1 MKLAIVGAGKMG
13 GSVMEGALAAKMLA
27 PEDIAIFEPY
37 DVRAE
42 QLMRDFGVTRITDP
56 AKLADAERI
65 LISVKPQVFA
75 DVAPLLKGKDQLLIS
90 LMAGVPLARISE
102 LSSNK
107 RVVRVMPNLGA
118 SVGESATALCHMNNS
133 HIDGVK
139 ETDLEFASQLFEA
152 VGTVYP
158 MQEKLLDAFTG
169 IAGSGPS
176 FVAVIAEALADGA
189 VKVGFPRD
197 VATDLSRQVLL
208 ASAKLLES
216 RSPEQLKAEV
226 CSAGGTSITGV
237 AALEKNGVRHA
248 CIDAVEQATNR
259 SIELGKL

>member
-13 GSVMEGALAAKMLA
+13 GSVMEGALAAKMLS
-27 PEDIAIFEPY
+27 PQEVAIFEPY

-42 QLMRDFGVTRITDP
+42 QLVQDFGVTRITDP
-56 AKLADAERI
+56 ADIGNAERV
-65 LISVKPQVFA
+65 LISVKPQIFA
-75 DVAPLLKGKDQLLIS
+75 DVAPLLKGKNQLLIS
-90 LMAGVPLARISE
+90 LMAGVPLSRISE
-102 LSSNK
+102 LSDNK

-118 SVGESATALCHMNNS
+118 SVAASATAVCNLDAVS
-133 HIDGVK
+133 ED
-139 ETDLEFASQLFEA
+139 DLTFSTKLFES

-189 VKVGFPRD
+189 VKVGFTRD

-248 CIDAVEQATNR
+248 CIDAVEAATNR

>member
-13 GSVMEGALAAKMLA
+13 GSVMEGALAAGMLTA
-27 PEDIAIFEPY
+27 QEIAIFEPY

-42 QLMRDFGVTRITDP
+42 QLVQDFGVTRITDP
-56 AKLADAERI
+56 AQLADAERI
-65 LISVKPQVFA
+65 LISVKPQMFA
-75 DVAPLLKGKDQLLIS
+75 DVAPLLKGRDQLLIS
-90 LMAGVPLARISE
+90 LMAGVPLSRISE
-102 LSSNK
+102 LSDNQ

-118 SVGESATALCHMNNS
+118 SVAASATAVCKL
-133 HIDGVK
+133 DAVD
-139 ETDLEFASQLFEA
+139 EADLSFATQLFEA

-158 MQEKLLDAFTG
+158 MKESLLDAFTG

-189 VKVGFPRD
+189 VKVGFARD

-216 RSPEQLKAEV
+216 RSPEQLKGEV
-226 CSAGGTSITGV
+226 CSAGGTSIAGV

-259 SIELGKL
+259 AVELSKL